1 MCGDQ
6 WNESAAV
13 KDAEHFTGFKLYD
26 VCKITT
32 ARWPQSQ
39 TGLNAAFFTQK
50 QSITKPKSSFIDK
63 QNKKKQT
70 GKNLKT
76 HTRCKCLS
84 L

>member
-1 MCGDQ
+1 M
-6 WNESAAV
+6 

-50 QSITKPKSSFIDK
+50 YYKTQKLFYRQTKQEKA
-63 QNKKKQT
+63 NGKK
-70 GKNLKT
+70 LEDT
-76 HTRCKCLS
+76 HKV
-84 L
+84 